1 MSLSDKTKR
10 WLNANCNVSLQGKTV
25 LVTGANSGVGFKTAE
40 TAVYLGANV
49 ILACR
54 NQDRAMEARQKL
66 LDEYPGSSI
75 TVIHLDLASL
85 SSIDAFTEEIRHN
98 DMDID
103 VFVNN
108 AGVFCQPGKKTAEGF
123 DLVIGTNYIGT
134 YYLSEKILPYFM
146 TLSHEVVY
154 INTISLIHKIATVDY
169 EDFYYEKERH
179 YRTFNVY
186 ARSKLCLARY
196 TYAKAMQYKESNIR
210 ILMNHP
216 GMTFTPLALNAFGK
230 VVRSLAGIVG
240 PLTNSPEKSA
250 LSLAY
255 ILSHDV
261 SPGSVIGPDKCF
273 GGWGYP
279 KKNRILRRV
288 KEGAEQLISFTENE
302 IIYKT
307 EPQKC
312 GEIIKEFSEES

>member
-1 MSLSDKTKR
+1 
-10 WLNANCNVSLQGKTV
+10 
-25 LVTGANSGVGFKTAE
+25 
-40 TAVYLGANV
+40 
-49 ILACR
+49 
-54 NQDRAMEARQKL
+54 
-66 LDEYPGSSI
+66 
-75 TVIHLDLASL
+75 
-85 SSIDAFTEEIRHN
+85 
-98 DMDID
+98 
-103 VFVNN
+103 
-108 AGVFCQPGKKTAEGF
+108 
-123 DLVIGTNYIGT
+123 
-134 YYLSEKILPYFM
+134 
-146 TLSHEVVY
+146 
-154 INTISLIHKIATVDY
+154 
-169 EDFYYEKERH
+169 
-179 YRTFNVY
+179 
-186 ARSKLCLARY
+186 
-196 TYAKAMQYKESNIR
+196 
-210 ILMNHP
+210 MNHP

-230 VVRSLAGIVG
+230 VVRLLAGIVG

-312 GEIIKEFSEES
+312 GEIIKEYSEES